1 VSAAERLLLAVVGLG
16 DRVVPKADEV
26 VVRTGPD
33 FEDQGRELVAA
44 LVRAGHTRI
53 TWLVSDRTDPGP
65 AGAVAARVVPAR
77 SPAGLLAYWRAS
89 VVVHTHGV
97 YGSRRTSAA
106 KVFVNMWHGMPV
118 KRLPADSDVGRNQTD
133 VTIATA
139 PIHAE
144 NLAATWGLSPEQ
156 VAVTGLPRNDVLIAT
171 AARPMPVALRD
182 LTGGRPLVVWLPTYR
197 TIAGDHEVDG
207 VDTGDVSQFAGG
219 TAEAVN
225 ALMARLDVHAV
236 LKAHPLAPRPE
247 VTRLSH
253 LDVWDEDDLA
263 ASGLTLYH
271 LLAHADV
278 LISDHSSVWIDF
290 LLTQRPMVFAVSDL
304 EEYAGS
310 RGFYFDP
317 VTDLFPGPLVTDLEA
332 LERELAVLVAAAP
345 GRDAWADRRRDAL
358 AMHHVHVD
366 AGSADRVARLV
377 LDLGLGRHRPT
388 PGTA

>member
-1 VSAAERLLLAVVGLG
+1 MTIADRLLLLAVGWG
-16 DRVVPKADEV
+16 DLVRPKAHEV

-33 FEDQGRELVAA
+33 FDDQGRELVAA

-53 TWLVSDRTDPGP
+53 TWLVGERSDPGP
-65 AGAVAARVVPAR
+65 AGAVEARVVSAR
-77 SPAGLLAYWRAS
+77 SFAGLRAYWRAR

-97 YGSRRTSAA
+97 YGSRRTSSA
-106 KVFVNMWHGMPV
+106 KAFVNLWHGMPV
-118 KRLPADSDVGRNQTD
+118 KRLPSDSDVGRHQTD
-133 VTIATA
+133 FTIATA
-139 PIHAE
+139 PIHAA

-156 VAVTGLPRNDVLIAT
+156 VAVTGLPRNDVLVT
-171 AARPMPVALRD
+171 EAAAPVPTVLRE

-197 TIAGDHEVDG
+197 RLVGEREVDG
-207 VDTGDVSQFAGG
+207 VDAGNVSQFAGG

-225 ALMARLDVHAV
+225 AMLARLDLHAV
-236 LKAHPLAPRPE
+236 LKPHPLAPRPE
-247 VTRLSH
+247 AARLSH
-253 LDVWDEDDLA
+253 LDVWDEDDLS

-317 VTDLFPGPLVTDLEA
+317 VTDLFPGPLVTDLDA
-332 LERELAVLVAAAP
+332 LERELAAVVGAGA
-345 GRDAWADRRRDAL
+345 GEDAWAERRREAL
-358 AMHHVHVD
+358 PVHHVHVD
-366 AGSADRVARLV
+366 ASSADRVAALV
-377 LDLGLGRHRPT
+377 LDTLHGKSRQT
-388 PGTA
+388 

>member
-1 VSAAERLLLAVVGLG
+1 MTLADRLLLLAVGWG
-16 DRVVPKADEV
+16 DRLLPKNDGV

-33 FEDQGRELVAA
+33 FDDQGRELVAA
-44 LVRAGHTRI
+44 LERAGHERV
-53 TWLVSDRTDPGP
+53 TWLVGDRIDP
-65 AGAVAARVVPAR
+65 AVAATVASRVVPAR
-77 SPAGLLAYWRAS
+77 SPAGLLAYWRAR

-106 KVFVNMWHGMPV
+106 KLFVNVWHGMPV

-133 VTIATA
+133 LTIATA

-144 NLAATWGLSPEQ
+144 NLAATWGLAPDQ
-156 VAVTGLPRNDVLIAT
+156 VALTGLPRNDVLIRT
-171 AARPMPVALRD
+171 AAAPMPAPLRELVGD
-182 LTGGRPLVVWLPTYR
+182 RPLVVWLPTYR
-197 TIAGDHEVDG
+197 SIAGDQEVDG
-207 VDTGDVSQFAGG
+207 VDAGHASQFAGG
-219 TAEAVN
+219 SAESVN

-236 LKAHPLAPRPE
+236 LKPHPLAPRPA

-253 LDVWDEDDLA
+253 LHVWDEDDLA

-290 LLTQRPMVFAVSDL
+290 LLTQRPVVFAVSDL

-332 LERELAVLVAAAP
+332 LERELAVLVADAP

>member
-1 VSAAERLLLAVVGLG
+1 MSIAERLLLLAVAWG
-16 DRVVPKADEV
+16 DRVLPKNDSV

-33 FEDQGRELVAA
+33 FDDQGRELVAA

-65 AGAVAARVVPAR
+65 AGPVAASVVPAR
-77 SPAGLLAYWRAS
+77 SLAGLRAYWRAR

-97 YGSRRTSAA
+97 YGSRRTSRS
-106 KVFVNMWHGMPV
+106 KVFVNLWHGMPV
-118 KRLPADSDVGRNQTD
+118 KRLPSDSDVGRNQTD
-133 VTIATA
+133 LTIATA
-139 PIHAE
+139 PIHAD
-144 NLAATWGLSPEQ
+144 NLATTWGLSADQ
-156 VAVTGLPRNDVLIAT
+156 VVVTGLPRNDVLVDRNGET
-171 AARPMPVALRD
+171 GGTGLQE

-197 TIAGDHEVDG
+197 SIAGDAEVDG
-207 VDTGDVSQFAGG
+207 IDTGNVSQFAGG

-225 ALMARLDVHAV
+225 ELLARLDVHGV

-247 VTRLSH
+247 VTHLSH

-263 ASGLTLYH
+263 ASGLTLYE

-278 LISDHSSVWIDF
+278 LVSDHSSVWIDF

-317 VTDLFPGPLVTDLEA
+317 VTDLFPGPLVTDLA
-332 LERELAVLVAAAP
+332 GLERELGAAVAAGP
-345 GRDAWADRRRDAL
+345 GDDAWAERRREAL
-358 AMHHVHVD
+358 PLHHVHVD
-366 AGSADRVARLV
+366 AASADRVARLV
-377 LDLGLGRHRPT
+377 LDAQRGSGRGGPRP
-388 PGTA
+388 A